1 MTEKKD
7 FEKSVLSLRNKESWT
22 RVRID
27 TIEACGAVS
36 VRAVGITVSHPTVK
50 AIATLRSG
58 IHLITNCTTA
68 VNIFR
73 PLANWTIWVLVADI
87 K

>member
-36 VRAVGITVSHPTVK
+36 IRAVGITVSHPTVK
-50 AIATLRSG
+50 AIAALRSG
-58 IHLITNCTTA
+58 IHLITNCSTA

-73 PLANWTIWVLVADI
+73 PHAHWTHGVLVANI
-87 K
+87 E